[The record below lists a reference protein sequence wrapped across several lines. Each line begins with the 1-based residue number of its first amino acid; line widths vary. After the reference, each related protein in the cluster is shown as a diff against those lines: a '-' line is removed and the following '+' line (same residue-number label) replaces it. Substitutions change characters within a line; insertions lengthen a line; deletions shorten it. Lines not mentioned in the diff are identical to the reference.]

1 MTMRTRKEKLL
12 WNVLL
17 GSGVYLLD
25 SLRNRIAEGSE
36 DIGERIRDSY
46 SEASRRV
53 GRASEAIRGEDH
65 GGFSKAGVLL
75 VGLGVG
81 VGIGMLL
88 APASGQ
94 ETRSTISNK
103 VQEFGGRMKDKMQ
116 NSESSS
122 TGTYGS

>member
-1 MTMRTRKEKLL
+1 MRTRREKLL

-25 SLRNRIAEGSE
+25 SLRNRITDNAE
-36 DIGERIRDSY
+36 DLGERIRDSY
-46 SEASRRV
+46 GEASRRV
-53 GRASEAIRGEDH
+53 GRASAAIRGENDH
-65 GGFSKAGVLL
+65 GLGKAGVLL
-75 VGLGVG
+75 IGVGVG

-88 APASGQ
+88 APASGR

-116 NSESSS
+116 NSESAS
-122 TGTYGS
+122 TGTYGA

>member
-1 MTMRTRKEKLL
+1 MRTRREKLL

-25 SLRNRIAEGSE
+25 SLRNRIADNAE
-36 DIGERIRDSY
+36 DLGERIRDSY

-53 GRASEAIRGEDH
+53 GRASAAIRGENDH
-65 GGFSKAGVLL
+65 GLGKAGVLL
-75 VGLGVG
+75 IGLGVG

-88 APASGQ
+88 APASGR
-94 ETRSTISNK
+94 ETRGTISNK

-116 NSESSS
+116 KSESPS
-122 TGTYGS
+122 TGTYGA